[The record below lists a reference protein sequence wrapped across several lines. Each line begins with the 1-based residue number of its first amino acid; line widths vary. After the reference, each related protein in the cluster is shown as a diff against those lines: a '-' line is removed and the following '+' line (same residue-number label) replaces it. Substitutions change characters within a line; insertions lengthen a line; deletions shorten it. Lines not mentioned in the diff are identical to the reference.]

1 MAHSRLRPGLAR
13 DGIVNLR
20 DLGGTPAAGGLVVR
34 AGALVRADALQR
46 CSPDNVRALHAH
58 GVRRVLDLRDDR
70 ERAETGAFTVVD
82 DLPIDVHHVPVV
94 DPTYAWDVGG
104 IELDRVLA
112 HRYQDIL
119 EQFGDRFRAA
129 VELVAAADGGV
140 AYHCAVG
147 KDRTGLLTV
156 LLLGALGTPRDAI
169 VADYVRSARV
179 NVLQVARLR
188 VIGFPDIATDD
199 DLAIGVWS
207 ARAETIEATLD
218 LLDREH
224 GGVTGYLRE
233 AGISDSTV
241 ATLQQRLLVT
251 PTDVATVD
259 RPGSP

>member
-1 MAHSRLRPGLAR
+1 MPLLSGW
-13 DGIVNLR
+13 VMQC
-20 DLGGTPAAGGLVVR
+20 T
-34 AGALVRADALQR
+34 DA
-46 CSPDNVRALHAH
+46 
-58 GVRRVLDLRDDR
+58 
-70 ERAETGAFTVVD
+70 
-82 DLPIDVHHVPVV
+82 
-94 DPTYAWDVGG
+94 
-104 IELDRVLA
+104 
-112 HRYQDIL
+112 
-119 EQFGDRFRAA
+119 
-129 VELVAAADGGV
+129 
-140 AYHCAVG
+140 
-147 KDRTGLLTV
+147 
-156 LLLGALGTPRDAI
+156 RDAI